1 MADLRKAIKAQTTG
15 DHRGFGK
22 VILFGEHVVVYG
34 ATAVVAGVS
43 EYTNCQLRL
52 TKGTPGFKVVDNR
65 PAVPGYKTE
74 KAAEQRKAHE
84 LVMNHLKIDLTVDGL
99 EITLGGPLVPSSGI
113 GASASD
119 VVALSRALNELYD
132 LKLNED
138 QINHSAFVG
147 EGGYHGT
154 PSGVDNTAA
163 TFGGLLTFRR
173 ANGGPKFGSLPVPK
187 PLYIVVVSTGITAST
202 TKVVGDVRK
211 MKEDKPEW
219 FDGVMR
225 KYDGIVTAAAK
236 TINAGDLKGL
246 GGLLDANH
254 LLCRDLTISCPE
266 LEDIVAHSKRLGA
279 LGAKMSG
286 TGRGGIAVAL
296 ASSQEAQEKIAA
308 GLAKDCKA
316 ARFVWKYSVA
326 PQAVKGKAKL

>member
-1 MADLRKAIKAQTTG
+1 MSLRKTTKPATAG

-34 ATAVVAGVS
+34 ALAVVAGVS
-43 EYTNCQLRL
+43 EYTNCSLKV
-52 TKGTPGFKVVDNR
+52 TKGVPGFRVVDKR
-65 PAVPGYKTE
+65 PAVPGYIKD

-99 EITLGGPLVPSSGI
+99 EIHLGGPLVPSSGI

-119 VVALSRALNELYD
+119 VVALSRALSELYN
-132 LKLNED
+132 LNLSED
-138 QINHSAFVG
+138 EINHSAFVG

-163 TFGGLLTFRR
+163 TFGGLLTYRR
-173 ANGGPKFGSLPVPK
+173 ANGKPQFAQLPTTK
-187 PLYIVVVSTGITAST
+187 PMYLVVVGTGITAST
-202 TKVVGDVRK
+202 TKVVGDVKK
-211 MKEDKPEW
+211 MKEEKPEW
-219 FDGVMR
+219 FNGIMGAYN
-225 KYDGIVTAAAK
+225 KIVTSATEAIA
-236 TINAGDLKGL
+236 NGNLESL
-246 GGLLDANH
+246 GALMDTNH
-254 LLCRDLTISCPE
+254 RLCRDLTISCDE

-296 ASSQEAQEKIAA
+296 ASSAESQAVIAK
-308 GLAKDCKA
+308 GLKADCKSA
-316 ARFVWKYSVA
+316 KFVWTYSVA
-326 PQAVKGKAKL
+326 PQAVKKAKL